1 MQNPMMPV
9 FVDGKRVAS
18 QSGARAEIGDVL
30 FGIELPRVLTE
41 RADVGGA
48 VADGPVEARVQVG
61 RDRAETGGRKAPDD
75 VAYRRIDAPY
85 VHDDDDRRRCCVGLF
100 RPSGIR
106 RHGRAVD
113 VEDGTVD
120 SDARVALRERAA
132 RGSAPSPG
140 ADCASPRATLP
151 MPAVAAAA
159 IPTNDRRPTSSEVAR
174 VGSTSKPSM
183 KEPFD
188 LPGEGS

>member
-1 MQNPMMPV
+1 MPV

-18 QSGARAEIGDVL
+18 QSAPARRSATYCLGSSCRAYCRNV
-30 FGIELPRVLTE
+30 
-41 RADVGGA
+41 ADVGGA

-85 VHDDDDRRRCCVGLF
+85 VHDDDDRRRCGAGLF

-113 VEDGTVD
+113 VEDGAVD
-120 SDARVALRERAA
+120 SDARVALGNERRVGLPHRRRRLRESAGHAADA
-132 RGSAPSPG
+132 RGGGRGDTDERPPADVERGRAGRIYVETVHEG
-140 ADCASPRATLP
+140 A
-151 MPAVAAAA
+151 V
-159 IPTNDRRPTSSEVAR
+159 
-174 VGSTSKPSM
+174 
-183 KEPFD
+183 
-188 LPGEGS
+188 